1 MKNIIL
7 FTLLTTVS
15 LLAQDAS
22 DEQLQS
28 IYTEAILF
36 VAIFGAMGIISFIYS
51 SRHAKAYAPSDEE
64 LKRIQKGKEE
74 KTIRESRIEKLSLMR
89 DAKALTQE
97 EFAILES
104 HYTKE

>member
-22 DEQLQS
+22 AEQLQS

-36 VAIFGAMGIISFIYS
+36 IAIFGAMGIISFIYS
-51 SRHAKAYAPSDEE
+51 SRHAKAYAPSGDALQKIEQAREKKSLKEARVRE
-64 LKRIQKGKEE
+64 LSDLLQSE
-74 KTIRESRIEKLSLMR
+74 T
-89 DAKALTQE
+89 LTQE
-97 EFAILES
+97 EFNLLQH

>member
-51 SRHAKAYAPSDEE
+51 SRHAKAYVPSQEE
-64 LKRIQKGKEE
+64 LE
-74 KTIRESRIEKLSLMR
+74 RIEQVREKKRLKEIRVSELSNLLQNET
-89 DAKALTQE
+89 LTQE
-97 EFAILES
+97 EFTILES